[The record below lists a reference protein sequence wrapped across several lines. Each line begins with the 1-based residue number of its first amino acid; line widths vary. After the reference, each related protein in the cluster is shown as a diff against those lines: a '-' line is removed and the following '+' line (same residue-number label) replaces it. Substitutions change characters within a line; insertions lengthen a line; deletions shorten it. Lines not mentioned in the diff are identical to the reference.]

1 MLHIISSVVS
11 VRLGSLLL
19 LVTLTLPDTRGA
31 ETTTLPGQAMIR
43 FAATSTL
50 HDFGGALPVQPFL
63 LVLSNGTWSAEAD
76 VRAALMATGNDK
88 RDRNMHRM
96 LNTNAHPLLHGR
108 VVGAPIP
115 SSGAATNA
123 TLHLQI
129 AGRALDLPVRVSD
142 WLQSGDE
149 ARFHAEWDVSLDE
162 FGLKPPSVL
171 GVIRVGDRVR
181 IAADVTASR
190 TNYPPAL
197 PPPKP

>member
-1 MLHIISSVVS
+1 MPVLM
-11 VRLGSLLL
+11 LLL
-19 LVTLTLPDTRGA
+19 AVLTLATARGGESLA
-31 ETTTLPGQAMIR
+31 LPGQATVR

-50 HDFGGALPVQPFL
+50 HDFGGALPAQPFL

-76 VRAALMATGNDK
+76 VCAGLMATGNDK

-96 LNTNAHPLLHGR
+96 LSTNTHPFIHGR
-108 VVGAPIP
+108 VVGAPVP
-115 SSGAATNA
+115 SSRSATNA
-123 TLHLQI
+123 TLHLKI
-129 AGRALDLPVRVSD
+129 AGRALDLSVRVSD
-142 WLQSGDE
+142 WLQSADE
-149 ARFHAEWDVSLDE
+149 VRFHAEWDVSLDE

-181 IAADVTASR
+181 IEADVTASR